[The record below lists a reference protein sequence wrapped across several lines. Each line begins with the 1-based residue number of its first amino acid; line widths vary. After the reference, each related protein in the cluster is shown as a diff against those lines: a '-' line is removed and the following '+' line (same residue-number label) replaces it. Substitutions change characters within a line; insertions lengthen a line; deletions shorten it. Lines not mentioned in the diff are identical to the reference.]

1 MHDKATTTV
10 HTILHLYLRTL
21 QVIVFCRHVVVATI
35 QNPTIEDYTVH
46 IPFRL
51 FMLIQKKKSTNLVPS

>member
-1 MHDKATTTV
+1 MQDKATTIV
-10 HTILHLYLRTL
+10 HTIYTCIYM
-21 QVIVFCRHVVVATI
+21 QVIVFCRHAVVATI

-51 FMLIQKKKSTNLVPS
+51 FMVIQQIISTNPVPS